1 MSTIS
6 GLHPDNAHTSKFPH
20 RVCNRIL
27 DWPCVLY
34 FLPLRYF
41 PIVTIGTPISSI
53 ALLTV
58 GIWFAGERYTWDT
71 TSASQSDSTMLR
83 IKFLYRVTDVTPVL
97 HEVTGGMHPTGF
109 QQIVD
114 GCLYEC
120 RLSYGKWGQNQNG
133 QVYIPLP
140 YPCFSRS
147 SPSC

>member
-97 HEVTGGMHPTGF
+97 HEVTGGMHPTGDSTDRDSTP
-109 QQIVD
+109 IRIGDVPRC
-114 GCLYEC
+114 GGGMTL
-120 RLSYGKWGQNQNG
+120 LSDTAEGYLGP
-133 QVYIPLP
+133 VA
-140 YPCFSRS
+140 
-147 SPSC
+147 